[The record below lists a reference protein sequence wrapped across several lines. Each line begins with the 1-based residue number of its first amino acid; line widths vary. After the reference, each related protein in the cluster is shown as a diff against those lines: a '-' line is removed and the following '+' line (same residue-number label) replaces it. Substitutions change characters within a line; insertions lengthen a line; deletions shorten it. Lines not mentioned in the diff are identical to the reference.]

1 MKRIEFYDSNYM
13 KINTNIWLMLK
24 DDVVLHNKNKGL
36 LRKISDKIMR
46 GAFKKKTKQYQNN
59 NENTMDEA

>member
-1 MKRIEFYDSNYM
+1 
-13 KINTNIWLMLK
+13 MLK

-36 LRKISDKIMR
+36 LRTLSDKIMR
-46 GAFKKKTKQYQNN
+46 GVFKKKTKQYQNN